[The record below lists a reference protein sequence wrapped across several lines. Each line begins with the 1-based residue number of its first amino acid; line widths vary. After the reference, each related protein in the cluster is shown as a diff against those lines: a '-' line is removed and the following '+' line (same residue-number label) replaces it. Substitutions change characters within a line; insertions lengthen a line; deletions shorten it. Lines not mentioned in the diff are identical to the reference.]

1 MSSPSIPSHWRLQ
14 KSKYTLTGTRCKTCQ
29 EYFYPPRYFCKNCRR
44 KGNIEEFQFQGIGE
58 IISHTVIRTAPE
70 GFEINAPYTIAM
82 IKLEEGPTITGQVIG
97 NIKEV
102 EAGKKVKVVFRKMYE
117 DGPDGQ
123 IFYGLKW
130 EITS

>member
-1 MSSPSIPSHWRLQ
+1 MNIESVGIDRRPSHIQAIYSEDLG
-14 KSKYTLTGTRCKTCQ
+14 KGFKL
-29 EYFYPPRYFCKNCRR
+29 R
-44 KGNIEEFQFQGIGE
+44 KISVELCVGDREFQFQGKGKIV
-58 IISHTVIRTAPE
+58 SHTIIRTAPE
-70 GFEINAPYTIAM
+70 GFEINAPYAIAM

-97 NIKEV
+97 NIKDV
-102 EAGKKVKVVFRKMYE
+102 AAGKKVKTVFRKMYE